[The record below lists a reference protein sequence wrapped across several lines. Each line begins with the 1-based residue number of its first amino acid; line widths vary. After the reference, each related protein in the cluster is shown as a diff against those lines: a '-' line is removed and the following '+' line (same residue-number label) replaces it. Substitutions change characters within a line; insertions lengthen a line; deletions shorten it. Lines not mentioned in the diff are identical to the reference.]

1 MCIDSQT
8 NLHQYNNIC
17 SNNNLVRN
25 ICAMKTHSEKYIW
38 LTAALL
44 CTVLYILSE
53 KVEIAIWIGIT
64 VIMFR
69 LAMVDEQINN
79 KKL

>member
-1 MCIDSQT
+1 
-8 NLHQYNNIC
+8 
-17 SNNNLVRN
+17 
-25 ICAMKTHSEKYIW
+25 MKTHSEKYIW